1 MSCKAKLFTF
11 LERVAFIKKQ
21 KYFIVVTSWLALH
34 WRSQDEPI
42 IYLILSDLESIYVLL
57 PCTIRT
63 NINGRN
69 NLQPKRLI
77 KYWARASPDFVGK
90 IQF

>member
-21 KYFIVVTSWLALH
+21 KYFVVVTSWLALH

-42 IYLILSDLESIYVLL
+42 IYLILSDLIHVYMYCCPVQLERIQMSEI
-57 PCTIRT
+57 TIPAAQEAYR
-63 NINGRN
+63 ILG
-69 NLQPKRLI
+69 
-77 KYWARASPDFVGK
+77 
-90 IQF
+90 